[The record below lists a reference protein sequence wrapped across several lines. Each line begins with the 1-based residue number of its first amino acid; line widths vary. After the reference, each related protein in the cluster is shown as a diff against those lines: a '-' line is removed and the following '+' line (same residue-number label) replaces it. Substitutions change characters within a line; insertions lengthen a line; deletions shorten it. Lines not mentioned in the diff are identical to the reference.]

1 MIIHYVRQVIALQL
15 GGVTVVMY
23 CICTMS
29 LRLID
34 LVVQVFPIILVDI
47 LQHLQKIMLTFLAKS
62 LKHERILQPYQ

>member
-1 MIIHYVRQVIALQL
+1 MTIIHYVRQVIALQL

-47 LQHLQKIMLTFLAKS
+47 LQHLQKNYADFPET
-62 LKHERILQPYQ
+62 